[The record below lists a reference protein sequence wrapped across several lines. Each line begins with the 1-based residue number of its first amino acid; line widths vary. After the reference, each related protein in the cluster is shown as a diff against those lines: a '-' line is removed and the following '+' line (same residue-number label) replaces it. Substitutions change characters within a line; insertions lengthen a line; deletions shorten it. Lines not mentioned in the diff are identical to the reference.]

1 MCIKHLA
8 GLRCMP
14 NFGNAGAVKSLVAN
28 GIQRYN
34 DRTAGGGSGSRVL
47 TAADLGVDAAARQE
61 RMDSLL
67 RNFVGSPGILE
78 KLQDLEY
85 RAREAR
91 LFDRDPRDLISHYK
105 FVGKPGTG
113 KTTIARAMASIL
125 HSLGVLPSDKCVE
138 TSASRL
144 QTEYVGQAGRQTREM
159 LRSALGG
166 VLFVDEAYALI
177 PRPGTFNQE
186 IVDQIVQC
194 LTDTEF
200 VGKIVVIFAGYEADV
215 EELMRSN
222 DGLYRRFKET
232 WIFEDWSPD
241 TATTAALS
249 VLRTSTRWSHLQF
262 RDAERSL
269 LAAFEAPCRAPKWA
283 NGGDIETLLS
293 KCDEKRSARGRR
305 TATISNVVSVE
316 DVAAAAA
323 NKLTSAREEQAH
335 TRFIRNHALG

>member
-1 MCIKHLA
+1 
-8 GLRCMP
+8 
-14 NFGNAGAVKSLVAN
+14 
-28 GIQRYN
+28 
-34 DRTAGGGSGSRVL
+34 
-47 TAADLGVDAAARQE
+47 
-61 RMDSLL
+61 
-67 RNFVGSPGILE
+67 
-78 KLQDLEY
+78 
-85 RAREAR
+85 
-91 LFDRDPRDLISHYK
+91 
-105 FVGKPGTG
+105 
-113 KTTIARAMASIL
+113 
-125 HSLGVLPSDKCVE
+125 
-138 TSASRL
+138 
-144 QTEYVGQAGRQTREM
+144 M

-269 LAAFEAPCRAPKWA
+269 LAAFEALCRAPKWA

-305 TATISNVVSVE
+305 TATMSNVVSVE

-323 NKLTSAREEQAH
+323 ELVAERNRSSIGRSACVALASPVPCATLLSFDDDDPQAGSRMNSRHRERDIIVAGKRHDDGGPSAIDRLLGIVDISDDGAADESWQRAGESEANKRGKKQQLKNKHTHASSAIMHCAALTDDSAASW
-335 TRFIRNHALG
+335 NA